1 MAGCESKAP
10 IVATTP
16 KLPKSVNESAELKN
30 LKKRCDQ
37 LFAPI
42 PSNYNPSGRPDPFRP
57 FLKTPLSGGRPE
69 TCATPLECM
78 DLGQLRLVAVIT
90 ESGGKRIAMVQ
101 DASGMGYLINKGV
114 KIGYNKGSV
123 KDILPDKVIVEEE
136 TENAWGRHMTR
147 ERIVV
152 LHPEEQ

>member
-1 MAGCESKAP
+1 
-10 IVATTP
+10 
-16 KLPKSVNESAELKN
+16 
-30 LKKRCDQ
+30 
-37 LFAPI
+37 
-42 PSNYNPSGRPDPFRP
+42 
-57 FLKTPLSGGRPE
+57 
-69 TCATPLECM
+69 M

-147 ERIVV
+147 ERILV